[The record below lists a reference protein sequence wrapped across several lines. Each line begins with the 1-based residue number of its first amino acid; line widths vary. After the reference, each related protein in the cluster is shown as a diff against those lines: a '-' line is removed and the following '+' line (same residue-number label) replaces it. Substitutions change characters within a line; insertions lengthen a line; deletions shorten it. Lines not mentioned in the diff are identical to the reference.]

1 MHSHFVAK
9 PRVDPPQ
16 PGLGGAGL
24 WVGVK
29 PGGLMNKLG
38 AALDEPRA
46 S

>member
-1 MHSHFVAK
+1 MHSHK

-24 WVGVK
+24 RVGMR
-29 PGGLMNKLG
+29 PGGVMNKPG